1 MAKLYAF
8 ISLHNSIKEKS
19 KLSKHPITSFSTN
32 YILNHHINI
41 KIITNKKSLAIA
53 NKTILLSKKAD
64 SENKKQRTIILYSSI
79 LFTSSSKLSFC
90 FAFAFSLERYV

>member
-53 NKTILLSKKAD
+53 NKTILLSEKAD
-64 SENKKQRTIILYSSI
+64 SENEKQRTIILYSSI

-90 FAFAFSLERYV
+90 FAFAFNLER